1 MDSDCE
7 IAKEWDLGEGKERKC
22 RVRLDVLSESA
33 VERLLM
39 APGEEKETIVT
50 APIRRVPV
58 GSRWGRDEGVTT
70 MLGQKLK
77 IRRRPTKQEE
87 KVAAQGRVLLNRKIL
102 SMKITWSFSRTSHP
116 FRTPKVT
123 KSRTKLI

>member
-1 MDSDCE
+1 MIPFQGEPELDSDCE

-22 RVRLDVLSESA
+22 RVKLDVLSESA

-39 APGEEKETIVT
+39 TPDEEKETIVT

-70 MLGQKLK
+70 MLGQRLK

-87 KVAAQGRVLLNRKIL
+87 KAAAQGRIENEKIKACKIFSFVRL
-102 SMKITWSFSRTSHP
+102 STTYSGRQK
-116 FRTPKVT
+116 
-123 KSRTKLI
+123 